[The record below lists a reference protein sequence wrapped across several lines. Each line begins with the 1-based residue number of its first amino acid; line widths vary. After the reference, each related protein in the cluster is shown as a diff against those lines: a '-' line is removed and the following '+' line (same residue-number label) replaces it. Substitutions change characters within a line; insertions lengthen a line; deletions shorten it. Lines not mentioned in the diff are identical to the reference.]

1 MSLWTAV
8 MTPSELKGCV
18 EAELGKKVGDI
29 TTVNG
34 DRIKATSS
42 CLIDSDDC
50 EVGYEGLGTLSG
62 SNGIT
67 FKWRFSMRERE
78 WVFDSTIL
86 D

>member
-1 MSLWTAV
+1 

-50 EVGYEGLGTLSG
+50 EVG
-62 SNGIT
+62 
-67 FKWRFSMRERE
+67 
-78 WVFDSTIL
+78 
-86 D
+86 